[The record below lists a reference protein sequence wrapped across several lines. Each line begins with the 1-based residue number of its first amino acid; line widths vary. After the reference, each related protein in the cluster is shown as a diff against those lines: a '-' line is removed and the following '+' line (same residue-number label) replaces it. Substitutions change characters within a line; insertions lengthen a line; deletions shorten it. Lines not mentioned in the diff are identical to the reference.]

1 MMTRRRKTAIRTGIL
16 AIAALAVGLLPV
28 AAGSVRAQAASGW
41 IALQIWSCPAG
52 MTAETLDPWSCWVVS
67 SEGVG
72 AELWA
77 LDGTPLTGTWNA
89 YFDGWTWTWDGL
101 AVGTVEEPI
110 PYQIVQT
117 VPPPGAWGWTTQY
130 AMAEGD
136 GSIVWLSDYYPGA
149 DLHIYNFF
157 P

>member
-1 MMTRRRKTAIRTGIL
+1 MIERWTAAIRTGCL
-16 AIAALAVGLLPV
+16 VVGAMAASLLPV
-28 AAGSVRAQAASGW
+28 AAGSARAQAANGW

-52 MTAETLDPWSCWVVS
+52 MTAETLAPWSCWVVS

-77 LDGTPLTGTWNA
+77 LDGTPLVGTWET

-101 AVGTVEEPI
+101 AVGSVAEPI

-117 VPPPGAWGWTTQY
+117 AAPAGSSGWIVQY

-136 GSIVWLSDYYPGA
+136 GSTVWLSDAYPGA

-157 P
+157 